1 MPKETPRRH
10 ARARSAGVAIALA
23 AALPPPVPPGER
35 VRKEMARA
43 VVEYQAG
50 ELTASEAEAFAELA
64 DRGVGDVA
72 SLLSAGLP
80 AWARGPSRVR
90 FVVSSRVPISRTR
103 DSVVYLPL
111 ERVRSRTAPYL
122 HETVHALVPA
132 RGDRTWLSEGLACYL
147 ESHVSETLGGY
158 DAQVFTRAGN
168 RGIDD
173 AARRTL
179 AAENGRAVLPWVG
192 GRGDPPRL
200 EEDRAGVARPFY
212 VLSQSLTKHLV
223 ESVGL
228 EAVVRILVS
237 GRDDAFQSATRRSD
251 EDWRREWLARIG

>member
-1 MPKETPRRH
+1 MDK
-10 ARARSAGVAIALA
+10 AVIALA
-23 AALPPPVPPGER
+23 LAGAMPSTAGTAER
-35 VRKEMARA
+35 VRKEMTRA
-43 VVEYQAG
+43 VVEYQPG
-50 ELTASEAEAFAELA
+50 ELSADEAEAFADLA
-64 DRGVGDVA
+64 DRGVSDV
-72 SLLSAGLP
+72 SGLLSAGLP
-80 AWARGPSRVR
+80 EWARGSSRVR

-103 DSVVYLPL
+103 DGVVYLPL

-158 DAQVFTRAGN
+158 DAHVFTRAGN
-168 RGIDD
+168 RGIDA

-251 EDWRREWLARIG
+251 ADWRREWLARIG